1 MISLCQTAHCKYD
14 HCPQDAG
21 DRRGGRAAIV
31 GARGGCFTVRPLSL
45 AFVRCALDAPT
56 IASEL
61 KTRHLMR
68 RWGLMCASTWRTRA
82 APCGAAWNVGGHVP
96 AHRTHP
102 VGLRPKSQTPHRTC
116 IANARTGILHSDSV
130 RFPTLNRNRTAFCQA
145 HFATIRRAQ
154 SVEQLRW

>member
-1 MISLCQTAHCKYD
+1 MTKTYKHLY
-14 HCPQDAG
+14 PQVTSFEAVYQAWRQA
-21 DRRGGRAAIV
+21 RRGRGLVCLSSSMFGRAPYASPV
-31 GARGGCFTVRPLSL
+31 T
-45 AFVRCALDAPT
+45 
-56 IASEL
+56 SEL

-102 VGLRPKSQTPHRTC
+102 VGLRPKSEYHPVRLHC
-116 IANARTGILHSDSV
+116 SARPGILHSDSV
-130 RFPTLNRNRTAFCQA
+130 GFPTPNRNRTAFSQP